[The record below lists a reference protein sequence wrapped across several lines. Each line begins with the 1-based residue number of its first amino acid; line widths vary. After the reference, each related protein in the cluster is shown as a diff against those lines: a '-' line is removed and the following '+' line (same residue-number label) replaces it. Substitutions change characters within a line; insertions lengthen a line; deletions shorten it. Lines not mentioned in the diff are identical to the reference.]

1 MIHGYLN
8 EHKVK
13 KLIDL
18 GLNIEEVYGDSPQWY
33 WIRVKTRSVA
43 PREIKEDKDLN
54 VNSVVVLETR
64 VVIKNARIY
73 PKDTK
78 NTHYY
83 LTIPLDL
90 LTTFLHDRLIGG
102 FTIDCLNS
110 NANRAF
116 LPYMSIQYMD
126 KKEKQVFVPATSMTY
141 SLEYLLC
148 DFIEFLLK
156 NKKHLIKKSFFD

>member
-18 GLNIEEVYGDSPQWY
+18 GLDIEKVYDDNPQWY
-33 WIRVKTRSVA
+33 WIRLKTRPVT
-43 PREIKEDKDLN
+43 PREIKEDKDLDA
-54 VNSVVVLETR
+54 NSVVILETR

-83 LTIPLDL
+83 LTIPLDFL
-90 LTTFLHDRLIGG
+90 VTFLHDRLIGG
-102 FTIDCLNS
+102 FAIDCSNS
-110 NANRAF
+110 KANRAF
-116 LPYMSIQYMD
+116 LPYMNIQYMD
-126 KKEKQVFVPATSMTY
+126 KQEKQVFIPATPMQY